1 MTKMLL
7 LPLLLMSS
15 LAAAET
21 REVGIINMKFEP
33 ETLVI
38 KPGDTVRWVNKE
50 KRTYHT
56 VLFKGEAVAES
67 QPLFPGDSH
76 ERRFE
81 QPGTYPYIC
90 GPHPHMTAEIRVQ
103 P

>member
-50 KRTYHT
+50 KR
-56 VLFKGEAVAES
+56 
-67 QPLFPGDSH
+67 
-76 ERRFE
+76 
-81 QPGTYPYIC
+81 
-90 GPHPHMTAEIRVQ
+90 
-103 P
+103 